1 MNLLYLIKYDEIYVL
16 CFMFKATTEKQSGE
30 VMTKISNLAH
40 SYVNPYK
47 PTLYALKKHRILI

>member
-1 MNLLYLIKYDEIYVL
+1 
-16 CFMFKATTEKQSGE
+16 MFKATTEKQSGE

-47 PTLYALKKHRILI
+47 PPLYALKKHRILI